1 MIIYSL
7 TNLNR
12 LWAQKRLIRWKISE
26 LIMANLNQNTNSFR
40 DVGHIVKFNGDNH
53 LDWKYEFLGMM
64 EQLGLKNLIEP
75 TVAGGQVLTLPI
87 EVNHIFIHH
96 VLNYRKPI
104 RNDILFIIMLHF
116 FLLMKVTQRHSSC
129 DSFRLISF
137 RNPQAG

>member
-1 MIIYSL
+1 VIIYSL

-12 LWAQKRLIRWKISE
+12 LWAQKRLIRWKVSE

-75 TVAGGQVLTLPI
+75 AVAGGQVLTLPI
-87 EVNHIFIHH
+87 EVNHTFIHH
-96 VLNYRKPI
+96 VLNYLKPI
-104 RNDILFIIMLHF
+104 HKNDILSIIILHF
-116 FLLMKVTQRHSSC
+116 LCNESHTET
-129 DSFRLISF
+129 
-137 RNPQAG
+137 

>member
-1 MIIYSL
+1 
-7 TNLNR
+7 
-12 LWAQKRLIRWKISE
+12 
-26 LIMANLNQNTNSFR
+26 MANLNQNTNSFR

-87 EVNHIFIHH
+87 EENHTFIHH

-104 RNDILFIIMLHF
+104 HKNYILFVIIT
-116 FLLMKVTQRHSSC
+116 FLLNESHTETQQ
-129 DSFRLISF
+129 L
-137 RNPQAG
+137 